1 MTDTFK
7 IMNIGKIYFV
17 NTWFNIFPFWF
28 LSFLLHFWANSKNSF
43 SGLKRSPLKSPYQI
57 PFSPHTPQHLLFV
70 DFLMAI
76 LTSVRWYLILVLIC
90 ISLIVNDFEHLFMC
104 LSAICK
110 SSLEKCLFR
119 SLAHFLIG
127 SFVSLILNYKA
138 SCIFWRLIICQL
150 SHLLLF
156 SPILR
161 AVFSPCL

>member
-1 MTDTFK
+1 MIYQLSIAFLRQFK
-7 IMNIGKIYFV
+7 EFFFRSQMQSFKKSIPDS
-17 NTWFNIFPFWF
+17 IFSTYSLAFIVCR
-28 LSFLLHFWANSKNSF
+28 L
-43 SGLKRSPLKSPYQI
+43 
-57 PFSPHTPQHLLFV
+57 
-70 DFLMAI
+70 FLMAI

-127 SFVSLILNYKA
+127 LFVFLILNYKA